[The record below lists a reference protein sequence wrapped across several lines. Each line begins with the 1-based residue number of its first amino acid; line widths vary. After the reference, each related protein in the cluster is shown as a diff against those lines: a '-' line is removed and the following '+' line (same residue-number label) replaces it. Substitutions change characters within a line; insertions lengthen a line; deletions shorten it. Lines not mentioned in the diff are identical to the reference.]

1 MVFTPTDGRDYSQVD
16 GWDPETGTVQRYVDI
31 TVDPVVIPEPEP
43 EDDGWSFPWWVLL
56 VVVGMIVVGIA
67 YRRDDEEEQ

>member
-1 MVFTPTDGRDYSQVD
+1 M
-16 GWDPETGTVQRYVDI
+16 VDI
-31 TVDPVVIPEPEP
+31 TVDPVVIPEP

-56 VVVGMIVVGIA
+56 VVIGMIVVGIA